1 MTRSLL
7 RSKLHSATVT
17 EADPDYEGSI
27 TIDSELLLAADIA
40 VYERVLVAN
49 VTNGERFETYAIPG
63 ASGSGTIGLNGA
75 AARLGQPG
83 DVVIIM
89 AFASVEES
97 EVGQMRPYVVLLNR
111 DNGVKEILRPQP
123 ATHA

>member
-27 TIDSELLLAADIA
+27 TIDAELLQAADIA

-49 VTNGERFETYAIPG
+49 VANGERFETYAIPG
-63 ASGSGTIGLNGA
+63 PAGSGTIGLNGA

-89 AFASVEES
+89 AFAALDAS
-97 EVGQMRPYVVLLNR
+97 EVAHMRPYVVLLDR
-111 DNGVKEILRPQP
+111 DNRVKEILRPQP
-123 ATHA
+123 AAHA